1 MKTFFEWWHRI
12 SLPRRGPDTSPAE
25 RERTRYARLT
35 TDFTLLVFL
44 ITAAF
49 TPYGFTNSAG
59 LGGSIVAIAGLF
71 VVVLAIIFNKL
82 GFNLAGASM
91 LVLCGVI
98 NVTGTLLISPL
109 DPSLIPIFST
119 LVIPLILAGTLMPP
133 VAALIDSMFNI
144 ALILLIAVLQKHT
157 PAYDSMSFRLVS
169 GLLALPIA
177 LQIIVAVVI
186 YVIMSNLRSTIMR
199 ADRAEEIIAL
209 QAEVTEFER
218 KQVQSQKQLEEGIA
232 VIAQVHNEVAKGNL
246 NSRVP
251 LGSDNVLWQVAVPLN
266 NLLNRVQQW
275 KNSDERLE
283 QTQKAIKGA
292 LQVLNDGRAAQR
304 PVFFQKRTGTDIDPL
319 LAEFN
324 YLADHTVPK
333 APTSQPPHPFS

>member
-1 MKTFFEWWHRI
+1 MKTFFEWWHHI

-35 TDFTLLVFL
+35 TDFTLLVF
-44 ITAAF
+44 IFTAAF
-49 TPYGFTNSAG
+49 TPYGFTSSAT
-59 LGGSIVAIAGLF
+59 LGGPVVAIAGLF

-91 LVLCGVI
+91 LVLCGII
-98 NVTGTLLISPL
+98 NVAGTLLSSPL
-109 DPSLIPIFST
+109 DLSLIPIFST
-119 LVIPLILAGTLMPP
+119 LVIPLILAGVLMPP
-133 VAALIDSMFNI
+133 VAALISCAFNI
-144 ALILLIAVLQKHT
+144 VLILLIAVFQKHT
-157 PAYDSMSFRLVS
+157 PAYDSMSFRLMS
-169 GLLALPIA
+169 GLLALPIT
-177 LQIIVAVVI
+177 LQIVVAVVI
-186 YVIMSNLRSTIMR
+186 YVIMRNLSSTIRR

-218 KQVQSQKQLEEGIA
+218 QQAHSQKQLEEGIA

-283 QTQKAIKGA
+283 QMQKAIKGV
-292 LQVLNDGRAAQR
+292 LQILNDARIAQR
-304 PVFFQKRTGTDIDPL
+304 PVSFSKRTGTDIDPL

-324 YLADHTVPK
+324 YLVEHTVPK
-333 APTSQPPHPFS
+333 APTSHPPRP